1 MLKKNKFPK
10 DVMRV
15 LKETSRTFY
24 IPIKLLKKDLKE
36 AVSTAYLVYRAID
49 EIEDHEDIPNEVIST
64 ILMQLSELFKQPFTE
79 EEYFAIIA
87 PIKDQ
92 LPEVSVRLVDWIEAC
107 PETAQPIVRETGSE
121 MAYGMSIWAE
131 KKWDVRTKEDLDDYT
146 YYVAGIVGVLLSKLW
161 NWSYG
166 YDGDKDFELSIGF
179 GRGLQA
185 VNILRNEEE
194 DLDERGV
201 SFVPDGWTRADL
213 FAYAEENLAKADL
226 YMETLTDKSTIVFCK
241 LPLAFA
247 HKSLDA
253 MKEGR
258 EKMNRQ
264 EVEETVKEVTAEVDK
279 DQEEIHY

>member
-49 EIEDHEDIPNEVIST
+49 EIEDHEDIPNDVIST
-64 ILMQLSELFKQPFTE
+64 ILMQLSELFKHPFTE

-121 MAYGMSIWAE
+121 MAYGMSKWAD
-131 KKWDVRTKEDLDDYT
+131 KNWDVRTKEDLDDYT

-201 SFVPDGWTRADL
+201 SFVPDGWTRTDL

-258 EKMNRQ
+258 EKMNRE
-264 EVEETVKEVTAEVDK
+264 EVEETVRQVTSEVEADE
-279 DQEEIHY
+279 

>member
-131 KKWDVRTKEDLDDYT
+131 KNWDVRTKEDLDDYT

>member
-131 KKWDVRTKEDLDDYT
+131 KNWDVRTKEDLDDYT

-258 EKMNRQ
+258 EKMNRA
-264 EVEETVKEVTAEVDK
+264 EVEETVRQVTSEVEADE
-279 DQEEIHY
+279 

>member
-49 EIEDHEDIPNEVIST
+49 EIEDHEDLPNEVIST
-64 ILMQLSELFKQPFTE
+64 ILMQLSELFKNPFTE

-87 PIKDQ
+87 PIKDK
-92 LPEVSVRLVDWIEAC
+92 LPEVSVRLVDWIDAC
-107 PETAQPIVRETGSE
+107 PATAQPIVRETGSE

-131 KKWDVRTKEDLDDYT
+131 KNWNVRTKEDLDDYT

-185 VNILRNEEE
+185 VNILRNEDE

-201 SFVPDGWTRADL
+201 SFVPDGWTRAHL
-213 FAYAEENLAKADL
+213 FAYAEENLAKADA
-226 YMETLTDKSTIVFCK
+226 YMETLTEKSTIVFCK

-253 MKEGR
+253 MREGR

-279 DQEEIHY
+279 DQEEIH